1 MLEGL
6 LTSIARRPAVLNAL
20 IALPGMHRLARRFV
34 PGEDLAS
41 GLAAIRTLNARGI
54 KASLNLIGT
63 HILDRPTAVAATEAV
78 IEALR
83 RIDADGLDSQFSVK
97 LTHIGFDVDPSL
109 ARTHL
114 ERILDAAAS
123 SANFV
128 RIDMEESV
136 YVDPTIDLFEE
147 MHDRYGPTTVGIAVQ
162 SYLRG
167 RSADL
172 DRLLDRGAAIRL
184 VKGGYLEAAEVVL
197 RDPSALDAAFDADI
211 ERLLRRGRQ
220 PAIATQNPHAIRRVR
235 AVEHDLGLQ
244 PGAFEFEMLYG
255 VRTDLRDALL
265 ERGYVVRIYVPC
277 GPHGTAFVFGCL
289 RRLPG
294 GVARRAIDRIRRRA
308 DLI

>member
-41 GLAAIRTLNARGI
+41 GLAAIRALNAREI

-63 HILDRPTAVAATEAV
+63 HILDRPEAVAATEAV

-83 RIDADGLDSQFSVK
+83 RIDADGLDSQVSVK
-97 LTHIGFDVDPSL
+97 LTHIGFDVDPGL

-123 SANFV
+123 SGHFV

-136 YVDPTIDLFEE
+136 YVDRTIELFEE

-167 RSADL
+167 RAADL

-184 VKGGYLEAAEVVL
+184 VRGGYLEAADVVL
-197 RDPSALDAAFDADI
+197 RDAAEVDAVFEADI

-220 PAIATQNPHAIRRVR
+220 PAIATHNPRAIRRVR
-235 AVEHDLGLQ
+235 AVARDLGLE

-255 VRTDLRDALL
+255 VRTDLRAALL
-265 ERGYVVRIYVPC
+265 ERGYLVRVYVPC

-289 RRLPG
+289 RRVPG
-294 GVARRAIDRIRRRA
+294 GVARRAIDRIRRRPE
-308 DLI
+308 LI